1 MKKHFSWALERGRG
15 VTLYQ
20 HSASYDPL
28 IFFVKS
34 LPSSNR
40 TTPTLLPLLFLLLSQ
55 FIETGRTG
63 ADGLAPE
70 CGALKRGPELAR
82 LTRPTSDHLTHTHYA
97 STNFS
102 LSNSAPL
109 PPHTTSHSPSCK
121 WTLLNLLFP
130 FSPLHHSS
138 LKSLIRIE
146 FCSRRFLES
155 LFLPVKVLQM
165 INELFVQI
173 WRAPPVLAAAKAATN

>member
-1 MKKHFSWALERGRG
+1 MKPSCWI
-15 VTLYQ
+15 TL
-20 HSASYDPL
+20 SSL
-28 IFFVKS
+28 LSLFGSIFF
-34 LPSSNR
+34 LHPQPPPS
-40 TTPTLLPLLFLLLSQ
+40 PTPLLFLLLLSQ

-97 STNFS
+97 STNLS
-102 LSNSAPL
+102 LSIPL
-109 PPHTTSHSPSCK
+109 PLITSHSPSCK

-173 WRAPPVLAAAKAATN
+173 WRAPAVLAGKKVQQTKLVKRQNSK